1 MNTIREHLNQ
11 AWRRPTGTCVS
22 AVAVIMALMNPVGP
36 PAAFAQEA
44 CCFLNGTCTDVLPA
58 DCATAGGTARGAGT
72 TCATVICPASTD
84 CSAPALAI
92 PDNNSAGIDDTI
104 TVADSATIA
113 DLNVYLRADH
123 TFVGD
128 LIFTLEHVDTGTTVV
143 IYDRPGAPPGT
154 FGCGQ
159 DDLEIILDDEALSP
173 IEGVCNPA
181 APAQF
186 GSFMP
191 NNPLAAFDG
200 EDKSG
205 MWTLNVSDNAGAD
218 TGTLIEWCL
227 IFDTDNDGVP
237 DAADACPGFDD
248 NLDADGDTVPDGCDL
263 CVGDDATGDSDGD
276 GICDDFDDCPSDAN
290 KVNPGACGCGVADD
304 DSDGDGVPD
313 CFDGCPNDPNKL
325 QPGLCGCGNVD
336 VLNAPCAPPAGQAT
350 PDCCGGGMPMMMPLM
365 LMGWKWGRRRSR
377 RRGALRR
384 SHG

>member
-1 MNTIREHLNQ
+1 
-11 AWRRPTGTCVS
+11 
-22 AVAVIMALMNPVGP
+22 
-36 PAAFAQEA
+36 
-44 CCFLNGTCTDVLPA
+44 
-58 DCATAGGTARGAGT
+58 
-72 TCATVICPASTD
+72 
-84 CSAPALAI
+84 LAI

-113 DLNVYLRADH
+113 DLNVYLRVDH

-128 LIFTLEHVDTGTTVV
+128 LIITLEHVDTVTTVV

-159 DDLEIILDDEALSP
+159 DDLEIILDDEELSP
-173 IEGVCNPA
+173 VEDECNPA

-218 TGTLIEWCL
+218 TGMLIEWCL
-227 IFDTDNDGVP
+227 LFDTDNDGVP
-237 DAADACPGFDD
+237 DAADVCPGFDD
-248 NLDADGDTVPDGCDL
+248 NLDDDGDGVPDGCDL

-276 GICDDFDDCPSDAN
+276 GTCDDFDDCPSDAN

-313 CFDGCPNDPNKL
+313 CFDGCPIDPNKTD
-325 QPGLCGCGNVD
+325 PGQCGCGAADTDSDGDGTADCNDECPDDPAKTAPGACGCGNPDDDSDGDGVPD
-336 VLNAPCAPPAGQAT
+336 CFDQCPLDPAKIAPGACGCGTPDDDANANLIPDCLEGPPAGQPT
-350 PDCCGGGMPMMMPLM
+350 QDCCGGGMPMMMPLM
-365 LMGWKWGRRRSR
+365 LMGWKWGRSRSR
-377 RRGALRR
+377 RRGAVRR
-384 SHG
+384 SHR